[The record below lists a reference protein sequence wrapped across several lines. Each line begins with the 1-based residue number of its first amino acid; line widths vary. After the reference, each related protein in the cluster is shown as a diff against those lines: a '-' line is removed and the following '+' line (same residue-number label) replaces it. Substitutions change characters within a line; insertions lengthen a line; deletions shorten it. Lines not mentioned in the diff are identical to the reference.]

1 MLSPQQDNRM
11 IFVQSEACMKFV
23 GAQDYLHA
31 PPGMGDF
38 AYESDRE
45 PVVKVMAGMLS
56 KKLQAHL
63 LSGELHKYRMLL
75 SLRRS
80 LLSSMAP
87 DVCKDSGICPGFND
101 FLKQYQFDSPTEKDE
116 HGWTPMHYATIEG
129 NVSVMQDLVEHGADI
144 HSATTENDADFFCI
158 PESTPIAWAARW
170 GGRDTVEFLLDNGAK
185 LNEPC
190 QTFGVQPLVLAAWSN
205 NFEAVDALMDRKAHL
220 HVRSCV
226 NASSIDA
233 AVMNSH
239 DNMVIKLIE
248 AGVTVEP
255 SRENVSPLHYLA
267 LFNHSDNL
275 VRHLI
280 AAKCNPDEKIRID
293 PGQGFSCVFA
303 AGASAYALGDRDDL
317 AVVGHHAPGLTPLM
331 AAVLLSKEDVV
342 QALVAAG
349 ADVNLRNDQGA
360 TAIDLVSAKSR
371 ASPTRQS
378 RMVNL
383 LTGLAH
389 VDVCQQV

>member
-1 MLSPQQDNRM
+1 
-11 IFVQSEACMKFV
+11 MKFV

-87 DVCKDSGICPGFND
+87 DVCKDSSICPGFND

-170 GGRDTVEFLLDNGAK
+170 GGRETIEFLLDSGAK
-185 LNEPC
+185 INEPC
-190 QTFGVQPLVLAAWSN
+190 QMYAVQPLILAAWSN
-205 NFEAVDALMDRKAHL
+205 NFEAVDTLIDHKAHI
-220 HVRSCV
+220 HAR
-226 NASSIDA
+226 NAHQTTAIA
-233 AVMNSH
+233 AALVNSH
-239 DNMVIKLIE
+239 DDMAIKLIGV
-248 AGVTVEP
+248 GVTVKP
-255 SRENVSPLHYLA
+255 APDGWGPLHSLA
-267 LFNHSDNL
+267 LFSHSDNL
-275 VRHLI
+275 VQHLI

-293 PGQGFSCVFA
+293 PGQGMSCAFA
-303 AGASAYALGDRDDL
+303 AGASAYALGDRDEL

-331 AAVLLSKEDVV
+331 AAVILSKEDVV

-349 ADVNLRNDQGA
+349 ADVDLRNDQGA
-360 TAIDLVSAKSR
+360 TAMDLVSAKAC
-371 ASPTRQS
+371 ASPTRQA
-378 RMVNL
+378 RMMNL
-383 LTGLAH
+383 LKNMAS
-389 VDVCQQV
+389 VDF